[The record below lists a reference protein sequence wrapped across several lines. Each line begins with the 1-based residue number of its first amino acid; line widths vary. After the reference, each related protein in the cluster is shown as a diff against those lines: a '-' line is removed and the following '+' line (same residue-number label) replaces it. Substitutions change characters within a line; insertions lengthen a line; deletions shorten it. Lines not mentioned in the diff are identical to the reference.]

1 MEIFRDAWWAT
12 PVWYFDIPIEEV
24 NYNKVANECYLERSK
39 SEGRVQ
45 SNQNGWQS
53 DNIYDTSE
61 IPNISNL
68 IKTIEMYSKN
78 IFQDY
83 GVKKEINLEIDSSWI
98 NINFPGSYNTYHIH
112 PNCALSGI
120 YYANAPK
127 NSGSIIMHNNS
138 IMGFINESYLDAT
151 NKDTY
156 RTVTYEPING
166 RVIIFPPWLPH
177 SVETNNSNED
187 RVSIA
192 FNFGVKQ

>member
-1 MEIFRDAWWAT
+1 MEIFRDSWWAT
-12 PVWYFDIPIEEV
+12 PVWRFDIPIQEV

-39 SEGRVQ
+39 SEGRVR
-45 SNQNGWQS
+45 SNRNGWQS
-53 DNIYDTSE
+53 DDIYATPG

-68 IKTIEMYSKN
+68 IKTVEMYSKN

-83 GVKKEINLEIDSSWI
+83 GVKKEINLRIDSSWI
-98 NINFPGSYNTYHIH
+98 NINFPGSYNIYHVH

-138 IMGFINESYLDAT
+138 ITSFINESYLDA
-151 NKDTY
+151 NNRDTY
-156 RTVTYEPING
+156 HTVTYEPING

-192 FNFGVKQ
+192 FNFGIKQ